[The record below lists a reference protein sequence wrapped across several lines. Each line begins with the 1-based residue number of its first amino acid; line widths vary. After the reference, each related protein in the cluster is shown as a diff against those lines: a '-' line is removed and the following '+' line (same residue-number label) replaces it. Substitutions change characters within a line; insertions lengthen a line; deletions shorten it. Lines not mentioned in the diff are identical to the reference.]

1 MAEKLCQLKKKGG
14 SGGGGGSGS
23 IPNFNITK
31 YTNQNGS
38 TNPTYA
44 CEKGDVIVVSK
55 TSPNGSITVVSGG
68 TIIDR
73 QTSSSGKGAI
83 IVATDTSITLSW
95 GNYSSDVKIIHTDK
109 LKSSTY
115 TIEKS
120 CTQSLASKV
129 ITDLTIGDII
139 VGNAANTASAYNNI
153 TKVVYGAPLD
163 ADNYYGQVFM
173 VISDTAN
180 VTLGGSSAAYSIVA
194 FRQ

>member
-1 MAEKLCQLKKKGG
+1 MAEKLCQLRKKGG
-14 SGGGGGSGS
+14 AGGGGGSGS

-31 YTNQNGS
+31 YTGQNGS

-55 TSPNGSITVVSGG
+55 TNGAVTVVSGG
-68 TIIDR
+68 TIIDN
-73 QTSSSGKGAI
+73 QTSSAGRGAI
-83 IVATDTSITLSW
+83 IVATATSITLSW
-95 GNYSSDVKIIHTDK
+95 YGSGSEVKIIHTDK

-139 VGNAANTASAYNNI
+139 VGNAANTGSAYHNI

-163 ADNYYGQVFM
+163 DAAYYGQVFM

>member
-1 MAEKLCQLKKKGG
+1 MVEKLCQLKKKGG

-31 YTNQNGS
+31 YTGQNGS
-38 TNPTYA
+38 TTPTYT

-55 TSPNGSITVVSGG
+55 TSGDVTVVSGG
-68 TIIDR
+68 TIIDK
-73 QTSSSGKGAI
+73 QTSSAGRGAI
-83 IVATDTSITLSW
+83 IVATATSITLSW
-95 GNYSSDVKIIHTDK
+95 HGGSSEVKIIHTDK

-115 TIEKS
+115 AIEKS
-120 CTQSLASKV
+120 CTTSMASKS
-129 ITDLTIGDII
+129 ITDLKVGDII
-139 VGNAANTASAYNNI
+139 VGNAANRNSAYHNI

-163 ADNYYGQVFM
+163 DANYYGQVFM

-180 VTLGGSSAAYSIVA
+180 VTLGGSSTAYSIVA